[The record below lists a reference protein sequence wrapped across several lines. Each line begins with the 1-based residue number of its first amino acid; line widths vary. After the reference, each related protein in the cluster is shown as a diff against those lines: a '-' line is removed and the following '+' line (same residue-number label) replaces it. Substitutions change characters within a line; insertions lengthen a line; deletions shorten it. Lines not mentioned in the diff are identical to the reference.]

1 MLNSRRASAVAA
13 GLLLDAWLGEP
24 PARIHP
30 VAWHGRALR
39 RLQRATERDSPA
51 AGALHTSIA
60 VGSAFVAG
68 RLVRSTAAAVAVC
81 ASGRMLRA
89 EARAVARSASV
100 GDLVE
105 ARTRARSL
113 VSRKTAALTE
123 VDLARAAF
131 EALAENTSDAVTATA
146 IWALAGGAPAAL
158 AQRASNTLDAMI
170 GYRSER
176 YERFGLAAARLDDV
190 LNYPAARVTAAV
202 VMLVRP
208 RRARAV
214 LACVRRDA
222 GNHASPN
229 SGVAEAA
236 FAAALD
242 LQLGGATAYA
252 TGITH
257 RPPIGTGEAPV
268 LADVERA
275 ARLSRDV
282 QLALAGLCALPGA
295 ISLVRRRG
303 A

>member
-89 EARAVARSASV
+89 EAR
-100 GDLVE
+100 
-105 ARTRARSL
+105 TRARSL
-113 VSRKTAALTE
+113 VSRETAALTE
-123 VDLARAAF
+123 VDLARAAV
-131 EALAENTSDAVTATA
+131 ESLAENTSDAVTATA

-170 GYRSER
+170 GYRTER
-176 YERFGLAAARLDDV
+176 
-190 LNYPAARVTAAV
+190 T
-202 VMLVRP
+202 
-208 RRARAV
+208 
-214 LACVRRDA
+214 
-222 GNHASPN
+222 
-229 SGVAEAA
+229 
-236 FAAALD
+236 
-242 LQLGGATAYA
+242 GAPW
-252 TGITH
+252 
-257 RPPIGTGEAPV
+257 RE
-268 LADVERA
+268 
-275 ARLSRDV
+275 
-282 QLALAGLCALPGA
+282 
-295 ISLVRRRG
+295 
-303 A
+303 